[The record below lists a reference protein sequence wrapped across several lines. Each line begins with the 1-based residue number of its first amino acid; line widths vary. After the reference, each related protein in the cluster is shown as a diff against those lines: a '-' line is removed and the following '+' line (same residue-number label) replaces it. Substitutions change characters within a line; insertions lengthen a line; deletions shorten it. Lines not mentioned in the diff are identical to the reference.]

1 MPLTSRHVLLVAT
14 LVAAPV
20 VQALAP
26 ASASAGPDRA
36 PSDFRRTHVC
46 GTRQEP
52 GLFVAPTP
60 GLWAAGGPRTVFLNR
75 GGGTY
80 HIKNAATNSGT
91 QTANAQVVSADGR
104 SREAVIA
111 PMGAGFNWA
120 TISRCVQDHYSKYDI
135 IFTETLDCGVV
146 GEGFFAIAGDIRQVA
161 GPQTRV
167 IPERIRQFGQLVN
180 APALTKLNRV
190 GNAAGFDLSALNIY
204 STRTYFPVREKL
216 YDYTP
221 LSEPFLLREYIYTQD
236 MPHRR
241 VNIEPYRSGKADGVL
256 SWFEAE
262 FVHETVT
269 NSPGTHG
276 HWHQAFHPFE
286 ITADVT
292 ARHPLAVKI
301 ADDGRISV
309 L

>member
-1 MPLTSRHVLLVAT
+1 MKPETGVK
-14 LVAAPV
+14 AA
-20 VQALAP
+20 
-26 ASASAGPDRA
+26 ASATRDFPTWHFAMLNDHDRNTA
-36 PSDFRRTHVC
+36 LEQAIKQLDVDGKTIFEIGTGC
-46 GTRQEP
+46 GLIAL
-52 GLFVAPTP
+52 LFAKHGARVFTCEMNHKM
-60 GLWAAGGPRTVFLNR
+60 AA
-75 GGGTY
+75 
-80 HIKNAATNSGT
+80 IA
-91 QTANAQVVSADGR
+91 R
-104 SREAVIA
+104 SVIA
-111 PMGAGFNWA
+111 PSGLADRITLIAANSSEVVKAGLLPG
-120 TISRCVQDHYSKYDI
+120 TPDI

-146 GEGFFAIAGDIRQVA
+146 GEGFFAIARDIRQVA
-161 GPQTRV
+161 GPETRV
-167 IPERIRQFGQLVN
+167 IPERIRQFGQLVD
-180 APALTKLNRV
+180 APALTRLNRV
-190 GNAAGFDLSALNIY
+190 GEAAGFDLSALNIY
-204 STRTYFPVREKL
+204 STPTYFPVREKL

-241 VNIEPYRSGKADGVL
+241 VNIEPYRSGKADGIL

-286 ITADVT
+286 IAADVT
-292 ARHPLAVKI
+292 AKRPLVVRI